1 MSTQQV
7 NHATGDWLTPEQ
19 QELEELEPEV
29 TPPVAAALLPLADEV
44 AAACQRYQQL
54 FDQRMLAYTQQDAPS
69 SAAEGGAAPL
79 PLGEPLADL
88 QLVRRLQQAMAAQPE
103 QLAAIEAHCNWTL
116 FDWLSERIFGAAEQG
131 QLDTA
136 LALFDDWEKLTRN
149 QTEDLV
155 GTRERL
161 LLCGGRTEEAKAA
174 VLARLLREPES
185 LDALESAAF
194 IYQKCGE
201 LEPAEKYA
209 RRYLAV
215 ARQSGDSTDE
225 ICALQT
231 LAELLHERGDHD
243 AALEL
248 EQQASDLPIGDFD
261 DEDETD

>member
-1 MSTQQV
+1 M
-7 NHATGDWLTPEQ
+7 TPA
-19 QELEELEPEV
+19 
-29 TPPVAAALLPLADEV
+29 VAAELLPLADEV

-54 FDQRMLAYTQQDAPS
+54 FDQRMMTYSRDTEDLPTEAS
-69 SAAEGGAAPL
+69 SARP

-88 QLVRRLQQAMAAQPE
+88 TLVRRLQQAIAAQPE
-103 QLAAIEAHCNWTL
+103 QLAAVEAHCNWTL

-136 LALFDDWEKLTRN
+136 LGLFDDWEKLTHN
-149 QTEDLV
+149 QTEDLL

-161 LLCGGRTEEAKAA
+161 LLCGGRIQEAKTA
-174 VLARLLREPES
+174 VQARLGREPTS

-194 IYQKCGE
+194 IHQKCGDLDE
-201 LEPAEKYA
+201 AEQYA
-209 RRYLAV
+209 RRYLAA

-243 AALEL
+243 AALSWNSKPPTCRSATSTMTMSSSL
-248 EQQASDLPIGDFD
+248 ATAKTSGA
-261 DEDETD
+261 